1 MRTRRVWISITNEV
15 EPPLPG
21 RDVGDV
27 PAPPL
32 VDPGGV
38 RGEVPADRIGAGRG
52 RRIGDRGL
60 LPPPR
65 RPPGQP
71 GLAHQPGDALAGVPV
86 PLAAQ
91 LGMDPRGAVPA
102 PGPLVLSCDPG
113 RELRV
118 GAVPARR
125 LLAAGGV
132 VGGTGD
138 LQQLARPLDVTLLR
152 FLRLDE
158 RVAVH
163 RVLTRRKPSPASGCP
178 RPRGAGGS
186 PAAAP
191 PAP

>member
-1 MRTRRVWISITNEV
+1 MSPHHRWLILEASAVKS
-15 EPPLPG
+15 
-21 RDVGDV
+21 
-27 PAPPL
+27 
-32 VDPGGV
+32 
-38 RGEVPADRIGAGRG
+38 
-52 RRIGDRGL
+52 RRIASARAVAAGSGIVVFFHRRGA
-60 LPPPR
+60 
-65 RPPGQP
+65 RPASP
-71 GLAHQPGDALAGVPV
+71 AWRISRAMRFAGVPV

-125 LLAAGGV
+125 LPAAGCV
-132 VGGTGD
+132 VGGPGD

-163 RVLTRRKPSPASGCP
+163 RVSLMLLCQAVRWAWRCSSAIRARKTVSESWRRSSRSASVVVF
-178 RPRGAGGS
+178 
-186 PAAAP
+186 PAASCLAM
-191 PAP
+191 

>member
-1 MRTRRVWISITNEV
+1 MSPHHRWLILEASAVKS
-15 EPPLPG
+15 
-21 RDVGDV
+21 
-27 PAPPL
+27 
-32 VDPGGV
+32 
-38 RGEVPADRIGAGRG
+38 
-52 RRIGDRGL
+52 RRIASARAVAAGSGIVVFFHRRGA
-60 LPPPR
+60 
-65 RPPGQP
+65 RPASP
-71 GLAHQPGDALAGVPV
+71 AWRISRAMRFAGVPV